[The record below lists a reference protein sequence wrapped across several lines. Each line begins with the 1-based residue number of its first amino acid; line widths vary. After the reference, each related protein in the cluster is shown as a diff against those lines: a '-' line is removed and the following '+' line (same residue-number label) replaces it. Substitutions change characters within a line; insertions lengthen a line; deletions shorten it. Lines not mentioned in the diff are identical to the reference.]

1 MSTHYD
7 SYADLRSPDRCTDIT
22 PRPAWDLGQGDRL
35 PPPRPSQPRG
45 NRRLVWVGGAGALVV
60 LLGCSVAW
68 YFGSTAVVPEEK
80 KDEPPAPKRTMLKD
94 NLFLEIQGDRRRVI
108 VVSTVVLREGQLEGL
123 LCRERTKQHEYILA
137 TPVDARDIHTAL
149 LAANGKP
156 GTPVQFQPKYV
167 PASGSVIKVTLQYQ
181 KDGKLMTARGQDWI
195 RDVKAGKSMETDWVF
210 AGSRFVPN
218 TDEPN
223 KPPIYLANQGDY
235 ICVCN
240 MESAMLDLPVR
251 SPKTLDMRVY
261 DAFTERIPPK
271 ETRVE
276 IILEVVPEK
285 K

>member
-1 MSTHYD
+1 M
-7 SYADLRSPDRCTDIT
+7 
-22 PRPAWDLGQGDRL
+22 AWVLG
-35 PPPRPSQPRG
+35 
-45 NRRLVWVGGAGALVV
+45 AALFVV
-60 LLGCSVAW
+60 LLGCAAAAW
-68 YFGSTAVVPEEK
+68 YFGNSAAAPEEGK

-94 NLFLEIQGDRRRVI
+94 NLFLEVQGDKRRVI
-108 VVSTVVLREGQLEGL
+108 VVSRVVLREGQLEGL
-123 LCRERTKQHEYILA
+123 LCRDGTKQHEYIVA

-195 RDVKAGKSMETDWVF
+195 RDVKAGKAMEADWVF

-218 TDEPN
+218 SEEPN

-251 SPKTLDMRVY
+251 SPKSLDMRVY

-271 ETRVE
+271 DTKVE
-276 IILEVVPEK
+276 IIFEVVPEK